1 MKKIDQTRTLVFCAL
16 LAAAAMTIGYIESLF
31 PLPLPIPGARI
42 GLANTVVLLALMLF
56 GAKAAAAVLA
66 VKIVLSALLF
76 GTPISMLYAA
86 TGGTLAL
93 TAMALL
99 GRCKGISP
107 IGQSVAG
114 AVLYNLGQGW
124 WRCCSPQRRA
134 SSSTLPRLPSW
145 RCSPAPSPAPSQ
157 RPVNDCSPRCSDE
170 NNRKKASR

>member
-66 VKIVLSALLF
+66 VKVVLSALLF

-114 AVLYNLGQGW
+114 AVLHNLGQVLMAM
-124 WRCCSPQRRA
+124 RLTA
-134 SSSTLPRLPSW
+134 TPRLLIYFTPLAFLAMLTGTLSG
-145 RCSPAPSPAPSQ
+145 AAA
-157 RPVNDCSPRCSDE
+157 
-170 NNRKKASR
+170 KASKKLLAPMLRRK